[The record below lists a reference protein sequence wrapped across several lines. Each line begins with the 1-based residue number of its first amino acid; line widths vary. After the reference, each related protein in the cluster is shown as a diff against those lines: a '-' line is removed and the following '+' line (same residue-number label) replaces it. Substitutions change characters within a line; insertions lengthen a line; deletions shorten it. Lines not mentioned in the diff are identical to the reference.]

1 MSFANVTELDKRRD
15 RKVENVARKIVKA
28 DVRRRAQ
35 VELGKT
41 VIVTEKDG
49 VKTYDFPPTPS
60 VSEPSIPRLAWLN
73 GKTYKQQGDSRKL
86 RSGFGPEIAE
96 AIPENA
102 SRILAKEIAKA
113 LMPPVPITDPA
124 RLLPAGEEE
133 IPHSDTQVAI

>member
-1 MSFANVTELDKRRD
+1 MTPERKLKQISKRVWRA
-15 RKVENVARKIVKA
+15 VENNARKIVKA
-28 DVRRRAQ
+28 DARQKALI
-35 VELGKT
+35 ELGKT

-60 VSEPSIPRLAWLN
+60 TSEPSIPRLAWLG
-73 GKTYKQQGDSRKL
+73 GKTYIQQGDSRRN
-86 RSGFGPEIAE
+86 RSGFGPEHAE

-124 RLLPAGEEE
+124 RLLPAHVEA
-133 IPHSDTQVAI
+133 Q